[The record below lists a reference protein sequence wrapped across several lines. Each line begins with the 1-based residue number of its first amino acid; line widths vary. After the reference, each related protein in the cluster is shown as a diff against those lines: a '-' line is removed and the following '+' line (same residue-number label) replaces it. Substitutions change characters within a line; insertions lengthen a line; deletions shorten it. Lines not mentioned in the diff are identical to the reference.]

1 MRLRRSPSP
10 AQRLCPVPCI
20 WPRAQFLRPAHPP
33 PPPPLRL
40 LPAAP
45 RVRRVGRP
53 AKRPPGAERTAR
65 GADGRGDDGR
75 PDGGLGAQLEL
86 AHVRRQ
92 RARQPRPRR
101 QPAGRQH
108 GHAAE
113 VRGELPP
120 RAERDLR
127 GDRGARRRVVPRG
140 RVDAA
145 GRRRRDLARALE
157 RQRLREGGVLALRRL
172 RHDAAGGARVGD
184 DARRRPRG
192 GLRAGRARALL
203 RVRAVVGDAPAHPD
217 GADDALQLPLLRDR
231 RRRLVVWRRLRPDA
245 VVPLRGGRQA
255 LPRHIQGGVRQARRR
270 VLPAL
275 QEVGRRVLLH
285 QAPRRDPRPRRHL
298 L

>member
-1 MRLRRSPSP
+1 M
-10 AQRLCPVPCI
+10 AVPC
-20 WPRAQFLRPAHPP
+20 AKLRPSLHASTARAILRSAHPP

-53 AKRPPGAERTAR
+53 AEAPARRGALGAR
-65 GADGRGDDGR
+65 RADGRGDDGR
-75 PDGGLGAQLEL
+75 PDEGLGAQLEL

-127 GDRGARRRVVPRG
+127 GDRGARRRVLPRG

-203 RVRAVVGDAPAHPD
+203 RVRAVVGDAPAQPD

-255 LPRHIQGGVRQARRR
+255 LPRHVQGGVRQARRR